1 MWLFLDTNDMLKI
14 EDIQVHTYEHW
25 EKGIWNPVSS
35 LENIYGGKY
44 KSSAKGAKGENRLDG

>member
-1 MWLFLDTNDMLKI
+1 MLKI

-35 LENIYGGKY
+35 LENIDGGKY
-44 KSSAKGAKGENRLDG
+44 KSRAKGAKGENRLDG